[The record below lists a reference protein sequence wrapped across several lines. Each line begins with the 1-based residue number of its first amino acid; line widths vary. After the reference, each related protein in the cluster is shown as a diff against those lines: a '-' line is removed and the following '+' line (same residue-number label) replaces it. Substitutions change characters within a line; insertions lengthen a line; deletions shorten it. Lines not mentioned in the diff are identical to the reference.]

1 MNWLEKNPVGVALAG
16 FCAVLLLVSGALAFI
31 WSRPPSSG
39 VDAISGE
46 NQVDT
51 TLSSPSND
59 LGPISQYKLVT
70 DRPLFEE
77 TRRPVVSVDVD
88 NSAEGFEE
96 QRVAGTPE
104 VSLSGVVI
112 THEKSIV
119 TLKPVN
125 GGETII
131 AIEGQPLGEDYPGW
145 AVTDIKPRKIVLASL
160 DGDSL
165 ELDLAINTRPMTE
178 PPKPEPPPAAAA
190 AAEAEQALGEAGK
203 EEPPLSRAE
212 EIRQRIAQRRE
223 ELRRQAEENEQ
234 DESQKMRSQYQN
246 AIRNMIQR
254 KDDTDETTTERD
266 DGNGN

>member
-1 MNWLEKNPVGVALAG
+1 MNWLEKNPVGIALAG
-16 FCAVLLLVSGALAFI
+16 FCAVLLMIAAAVAFT
-31 WSRPPSSG
+31 WSRPASSGADPSVSAGLVDTAVNSPSS
-39 VDAISGE
+39 
-46 NQVDT
+46 
-51 TLSSPSND
+51 D

-77 TRRPVVSVDVD
+77 TRRPVVSVEVEGSGD
-88 NSAEGFEE
+88 GFED
-96 QRVAGTPE
+96 QFVAGTPE
-104 VSLSGVVI
+104 VALSGVVI

-131 AIEGQPLGEDYPGW
+131 AMEGQPLGEDYPGW
-145 AVTDIKPRKIVLASL
+145 AVSDIKPRKIVLASL
-160 DGDSL
+160 EGDSV

-178 PPKPEPPPAAAA
+178 PPKPEPSPAAQ
-190 AAEAEQALGEAGK
+190 AEAGAESEN

-234 DESQKMRSQYQN
+234 DESQKMRSQYQD

-254 KDDTDETTTERD
+254 KDNNDETTKEGN

>member
-1 MNWLEKNPVGVALAG
+1 MNWIEKNPIGVALAG
-16 FCAVLLLVSGALAFI
+16 FCAVLLLVAGALAFV
-31 WSRPPSSG
+31 WSRPASSG
-39 VDAISGE
+39 VEAISGDS
-46 NQVDT
+46 QVNT
-51 TLSSPSND
+51 TVSSPSND
-59 LGPISQYKLVT
+59 LGPISQYKVVT

-77 TRRPVVSVDVD
+77 TRRPVVNVDVV
-88 NSAEGFEE
+88 EE
-96 QRVAGTPE
+96 SEEDTEVQLVAGTPE

-125 GGETII
+125 GGDSII

-160 DGDSL
+160 EGDSV
-165 ELDLAINTRPMTE
+165 ELDLAINTRPMAE
-178 PPKPEPPPAAAA
+178 PPKPEPPPAI
-190 AAEAEQALGEAGK
+190 ENEQAAIEAAGD
-203 EEPPLSRAE
+203 EPPLSRAE

-223 ELRRQAEENEQ
+223 ELRRQAEESEQ
-234 DESQKMRSQYQN
+234 GEAQKMRSQYQN

-254 KDDTDETTTERD
+254 KESTDEKTNEGD

>member
-1 MNWLEKNPVGVALAG
+1 MNWLQKNPVGVALAG
-16 FCAVLLLVSGALAFI
+16 FCAVLLLVAGALAFI
-31 WSRPPSSG
+31 WSGPASSG
-39 VDAISGE
+39 VEAISGD
-46 NQVDT
+46 NLVNT
-51 TLSSPSND
+51 AVSSPSND

-70 DRPLFEE
+70 DRPVFEE
-77 TRRPVVSVDVD
+77 TRRPVVSVEVD
-88 NSAEGFEE
+88 DPTEGLEE

-112 THEKSIV
+112 TDEKSIV

-145 AVTDIKPRKIVLASL
+145 AVTDIKPRKIVLNSL

-165 ELDLAINTRPMTE
+165 ELDLAINTRPMAE
-178 PPKPEPPPAAAA
+178 PPKPEPPPAA
-190 AAEAEQALGEAGK
+190 EGEQASGEADS

-212 EIRQRIAQRRE
+212 EIRQRIAERRE

-234 DESQKMRSQYQN
+234 DEAQKMRSQYQN
-246 AIRNMIQR
+246 AIQNMIKR
-254 KDDTDETTTERD
+254 KDDSDETTKERD

>member
-1 MNWLEKNPVGVALAG
+1 MSWLEKNPVGISLAG
-16 FCAVLLLVSGALAFI
+16 FCALLLLVSAALAFV
-31 WSRPPSSG
+31 WSRPASSG
-39 VDAISGE
+39 ADAVSD
-46 NQVDT
+46 QDVVDT
-51 TLSSPSND
+51 AVNTPSND

-77 TRRPVVSVDVD
+77 TRRPVVSVEVD
-88 NSAEGFEE
+88 DTGEGFEE
-96 QRVAGTPE
+96 QLVAGTPE
-104 VSLSGVVI
+104 VSLSGVII
-112 THEKSIV
+112 TGEKSLV

-160 DGDSL
+160 EGDSV

-178 PPKPEPPPAAAA
+178 PPKPEPPPSAEGEQAV
-190 AAEAEQALGEAGK
+190 AEAES

-234 DESQKMRSQYQN
+234 NESQKMRSQYQN

-254 KDDTDETTTERD
+254 KEDTDDKTTERD
-266 DGNGN
+266 NGDGN